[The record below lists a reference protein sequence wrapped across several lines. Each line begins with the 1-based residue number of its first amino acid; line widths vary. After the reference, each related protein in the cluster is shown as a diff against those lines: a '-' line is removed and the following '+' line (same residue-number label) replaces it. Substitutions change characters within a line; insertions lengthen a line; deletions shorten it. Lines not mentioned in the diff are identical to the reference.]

1 MKDKVLI
8 WLEDFARRVMERAD
22 EVDSI
27 CAVVQLSD
35 DTANTYYYNAT
46 PGDILLMAKM
56 LDMDV
61 ERTLGYS
68 EDDDD
73 DMDGT
78 P

>member
-1 MKDKVLI
+1 MKENVMI

-27 CAVVQLSD
+27 CAVVQFKD
-35 DTANTYYYNAT
+35 DTANTYFHNAT

-56 LDMDV
+56 LDMEV
-61 ERTLGYS
+61 ERTLGYT

-73 DMDGT
+73 EVDGA

>member
-1 MKDKVLI
+1 MNKEVMD
-8 WLEDFARRVMERAD
+8 WLEDFARHIMERAD

-27 CAVVQLSD
+27 CAVVQFKD

-73 DMDGT
+73 EMDGT